1 MNDYLVWGEGFA
13 AYAIANAVRH
23 TDSISWPFAILLGC
37 ATSNFVRV
45 NLQKIVRSFPRDS
58 VFDGIARTLA
68 FFDQVAPV
76 APLANAGEAPVVVNP
91 VVVSNADEKM
101 VKSFKSSENEIMG
114 YGHAMVLGRRR
125 KLQYSFIDDNGGTL
139 PQFDQWDTD
148 AHSLMNGTIS
158 LVDAKNVLLKGI
170 IPRNTREC

>member
-13 AYAIANAVRH
+13 AYAIANALRH

-101 VKSFKSSENEIMG
+101 VKSFKSSRMYTSRSPRMRSWVTDTPWCSDVAG
-114 YGHAMVLGRRR
+114 
-125 KLQYSFIDDNGGTL
+125 SFNIRSSMTMAELCHNLINGI
-139 PQFDQWDTD
+139 PMPI
-148 AHSLMNGTIS
+148 HS
-158 LVDAKNVLLKGI
+158 
-170 IPRNTREC
+170 